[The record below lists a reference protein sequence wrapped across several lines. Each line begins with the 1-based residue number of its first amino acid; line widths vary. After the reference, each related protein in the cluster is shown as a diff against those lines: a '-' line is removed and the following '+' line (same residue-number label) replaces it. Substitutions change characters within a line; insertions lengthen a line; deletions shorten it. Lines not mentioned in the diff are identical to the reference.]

1 MNKLGIYV
9 LTLGPVQTNVYV
21 AYNKE
26 TLECIIVDPSAQA
39 DAIINTIEE
48 HKLKPSAILLTHGH
62 FDHIMAVND
71 LVEKYHLKVY
81 ISKHDDEMLGD
92 SYKSGGKSFIGHGYV
107 TKADFLLNDGDV
119 IRLLD
124 KIHCHTG
131 TYKGIRLLLHRVRKD
146 FIFR

>member
-1 MNKLGIYV
+1 MDKLGIYV

-39 DAIINTIEE
+39 DAIISTIEE

-81 ISKHDDEMLGD
+81 ICTLMPISILQ
-92 SYKSGGKSFIGHGYV
+92 II
-107 TKADFLLNDGDV
+107 L
-119 IRLLD
+119 IRAPL
-124 KIHCHTG
+124 
-131 TYKGIRLLLHRVRKD
+131 
-146 FIFR
+146 

>member
-39 DAIINTIEE
+39 DAIIKVIEE
-48 HKLKPSAILLTHGH
+48 NKLKPSAILLTHGH

-71 LVEKYHLKVY
+71 LVEKYRIKVY
-81 ISKHDDEMLGD
+81 ISKNDEEMRGD
-92 SYKSGGKSFIGHGYV
+92 SYKSEGKSCIGH
-107 TKADFLLNDGDV
+107 
-119 IRLLD
+119 
-124 KIHCHTG
+124 
-131 TYKGIRLLLHRVRKD
+131 
-146 FIFR
+146 